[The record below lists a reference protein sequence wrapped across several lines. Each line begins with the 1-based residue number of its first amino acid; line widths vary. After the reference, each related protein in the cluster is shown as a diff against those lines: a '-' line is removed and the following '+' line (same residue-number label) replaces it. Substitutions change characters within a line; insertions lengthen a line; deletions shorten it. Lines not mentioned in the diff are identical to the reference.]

1 MSAVMNAYNSRIEL
15 IKQPTKSEFALNRF
29 FSLSS
34 DLLSISGQDGYFQQ
48 LNPAWEKALGWTLSQ
63 LRSQPSIE
71 FVHPDDLAVTLN
83 AEERCQSEGI
93 VEYENRYRRQD
104 GSYIWLF
111 WRKTR
116 TEQGIYYAIAKEIK
130 DYQWTEISQRQAMF
144 ELESRVQERT
154 AALQQVNKQLNQK
167 IAEQQQTAE
176 ALRHSEEQFRRVFDE
191 APIGMS
197 LTGWDDR
204 YIRVNRAFFEMLGYT
219 ESELMALTFKDI
231 THPEDL
237 ENELPS
243 LDQVRKGIINSFKLE
258 KRYLKKN
265 QEILW
270 VNLTL
275 MVLRD
280 EGGEVLYDLA
290 MVEDITE
297 RKLSEEALLQSQARY
312 RAIVEDQT
320 ELICR
325 FRLNLTLTFVN
336 EAYCRYFGKQQSE
349 LIDNSF
355 MLKVFPEDHEVFK
368 QAINSLSK
376 KQPIITHEHRAIM
389 PSGEIRWQQWT
400 NRALFNEH
408 GKLIEFQAAG
418 RDITPLK
425 QAEAEMR
432 KALAKE
438 RELSELRSSFVSLV
452 SHEFRTPLTTI
463 LSSSEL
469 LQRYNHKLSDE
480 KKFNHHYR
488 IRSAVLLMTQLLD
501 EVLTI
506 GKAEAGQL
514 RCEPALMDLVAFCTE
529 VVESM
534 QIGAKNQQELLLRV
548 IGEPKEV
555 QMDERLLRHILTN
568 LLSNAMK
575 YSPEGKKIQFDLS
588 YDYSEVVFRIKD
600 SGIGIPEEDLRK
612 LFNAFRRASNVGT
625 IQGTGLGLAIV
636 KRCVDLHAGEI
647 FVESEEGL
655 GTTFTVKLPYG

>member
-1 MSAVMNAYNSRIEL
+1 MNI
-15 IKQPTKSEFALNRF
+15 F

-34 DLLSISGQDGYFQQ
+34 DLISISDQDGYFQQ
-48 LNPAWEKALGWTLSQ
+48 LNPAWEKVLGWTLSQ
-63 LRSQPSIE
+63 LRSQLWIE

-83 AEERCQSEGI
+83 AEDRCQSEGI

-104 GSYIWLF
+104 GSYIRLF

-116 TEQGIYYAIAKEIK
+116 DEQGLYYAVAKEIE
-130 DYQWTEISQRQAMF
+130 DSQWRKIAQQQTML
-144 ELESRVQERT
+144 ELETRFQERT
-154 AALQQVNKQLNQK
+154 TALQQANQQLNQK
-167 IAEQQQTAE
+167 IDEQQQTAE

-237 ENELPS
+237 EQELPS
-243 LDQVRKGIINSFKLE
+243 LNQVRKGAINSFKLE

-265 QEILW
+265 KEILW

-275 MVLRD
+275 MVLRN

-297 RKLSEEALLQSQARY
+297 RKLSEEALRQSEARY

-325 FRLNLTLTFVN
+325 FTINLTLTFVN

-349 LIDNSF
+349 LIGNSF
-355 MLKVFPEDHEVFK
+355 MLKVFQEDHEIFQ

-376 KQPIITHEHRAIM
+376 EQPIITHEHRTIM

-400 NRALFNEH
+400 NRVLFDEH
-408 GKLIEFQAAG
+408 DQIIEFQAAG

-425 QAEAEMR
+425 QAQAEMR

-488 IRSAVLLMTQLLD
+488 IRSAVMLMTQLLD

-514 RCEPALMDLVAFCTE
+514 RCEPTLMDLLAFCTE
-529 VVESM
+529 VVDSM
-534 QIGAKNQQELLLRV
+534 QIGANNKHKLTLEV
-548 IGEPKEV
+548 FGEPTEV
-555 QMDERLLRHILTN
+555 QMDEKLLRHILTN
-568 LLSNAMK
+568 LLSNAIK
-575 YSPEGKKIQFDLS
+575 YSHEGGEIEFDLT
-588 YDYSEVVFRIKD
+588 YNYSDVVFIIKD
-600 SGIGIPEEDLRK
+600 SGIGIPQKELEN
-612 LFNAFRRASNVGT
+612 LFDAFRRASNVGT

-636 KRCVDLHAGEI
+636 KRCVDLHKGKI
-647 FVESEEGL
+647 FVESEVGL
-655 GTTFTVKLPYG
+655 GTTFTVTLPYRSLPS

>member
-1 MSAVMNAYNSRIEL
+1 MNAYNPRVES
-15 IKQPTKSEFALNRF
+15 IKQPAKSESALNIF

-34 DLLSISGQDGYFQQ
+34 ELLSISGQDGYFQQ
-48 LNPAWEKALGWTLSQ
+48 LNPVWEKVLGWTLSQ
-63 LRSQPSIE
+63 LQSRPSIE

-93 VEYENRYRRQD
+93 VEYKNRYCRQD

-116 TEQGIYYAIAKEIK
+116 GEHGLYYAVAKEVEDCQTK
-130 DYQWTEISQRQAMF
+130 VVAQQQTMF
-144 ELESRVQERT
+144 ELETRFQERT
-154 AALQQVNKQLNQK
+154 AALQQVHRQQNHT
-167 IAEQQQTAE
+167 IAEHQQTTE
-176 ALRHSEEQFRRVFDE
+176 ALSHSEEQFRRVFDE

-237 ENELPS
+237 ENEIPS
-243 LDQVRKGIINSFKLE
+243 LDQVRKGSINSFKLE

-265 QEILW
+265 KEILW

-275 MVLRD
+275 IALRD

-297 RKLSEEALLQSQARY
+297 RKLSEEALRQSEARY

-325 FRLNLTLTFVN
+325 FTLNRTLNFVN
-336 EAYCRYFGKQQSE
+336 DAYCRYFGKQQSE
-349 LIDNSF
+349 LIGKSF
-355 MLKVFPEDHEVFK
+355 VPKVFQEDQEIFEP
-368 QAINSLSK
+368 AISSLSK
-376 KQPIITHEHRAIM
+376 EQPIFTHEHRVIM

-408 GKLIEFQAAG
+408 GELIEFQAAG

-425 QAEAEMR
+425 QAEVEMR

-438 RELSELRSSFVSLV
+438 REVSELRSSFVSLV
-452 SHEFRTPLTTI
+452 SHEFRTPLTAI

-480 KKFNHHYR
+480 KKLNHHYR
-488 IRSAVLLMTQLLD
+488 IRSAVMLMTQLLD

-534 QIGAKNQQELLLRV
+534 QIGANNKHELILRV
-548 IGEPKEV
+548 IGKPTEV
-555 QMDERLLRHILTN
+555 QMDEKLLRHILTN
-568 LLSNAMK
+568 LISNAMK
-575 YSPEGKKIQFDLS
+575 YSPEGRKIEFELV
-588 YDYSEVVFRIKD
+588 YNYSDTVFRIKD
-600 SGIGIPEEDLRK
+600 NGIGIPPEDLEQ
-612 LFNAFRRASNVGT
+612 LFDAFQRAGNVGT

-636 KRCVDLHAGEI
+636 KKCVDLHEGKI
-647 FVESEEGL
+647 SVESELGL
-655 GTTFTVKLPYG
+655 GTTFIVTLPYEH